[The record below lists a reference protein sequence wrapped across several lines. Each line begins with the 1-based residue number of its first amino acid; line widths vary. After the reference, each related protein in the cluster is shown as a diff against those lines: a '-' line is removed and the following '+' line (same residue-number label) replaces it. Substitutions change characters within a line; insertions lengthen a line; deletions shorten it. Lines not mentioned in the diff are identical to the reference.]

1 MWCSG
6 IADGARYQPAS
17 ALQQQKPVSHVAKTL
32 AEDGSAKGLIPQSE
46 SLNDHTPSSEEKKI
60 EQKPLQEVK
69 AAVLIVFLLPL
80 GY

>member
-1 MWCSG
+1 M
-6 IADGARYQPAS
+6 
-17 ALQQQKPVSHVAKTL
+17 AKTL
-32 AEDGSAKGLIPQSE
+32 AEEGSAKGLIPQSE